1 MSANEY
7 VVINGK
13 RYAAMAGV
21 GAETS
26 SGEPAGL
33 FVIADGA
40 IVAATWAGSG
50 TSGAPDPELYGDNQI
65 GQDLAGISTGLTYHI
80 QGAAGSKVWTP
91 TGATVKNLYGGA

>member
-1 MSANEY
+1 MSKELMWGLDE
-7 VVINGK
+7 NGIA
-13 RYAAMAGV
+13 RPIGV
-21 GAETS
+21 TTTS
-26 SGEPAGL
+26 SGEAAGL

-80 QGAAGSKVWTP
+80 QGAVGSKVWTP